1 MSSPSQKP
9 TKAEVQALVKPID
22 DAIEGLAKS
31 QIRLLL
37 VSLILAEEVKV
48 RVPEAQWTIASIH
61 LMDTDMD

>member
-48 RVPEAQWTIASIH
+48 RVPEAQ
-61 LMDTDMD
+61 